1 VRRDLARLA
10 ADGLRSGRDC
20 EDGTRESG
28 VTYRTI
34 LVERRKAAAIVSL
47 NRPEKRNSI
56 GGPMMVELH
65 EALSEIAADPTI
77 RVLLLRGAGADFC
90 PGADIKH
97 YGGADAAPAAPGW
110 AGTREFNVAV
120 MLHEMP
126 AVTVAA
132 ISGACAGAG
141 FGWAC
146 ACDLRIASETAKFN
160 TAFLDVGV
168 AGDMGGPWSLP
179 RIVGAGKARELY
191 FLPGKFDASEAFRIG
206 LVSRVAPAA
215 DFEGEVEA
223 ILGRLSAA
231 APLAL
236 SAMKANFLAAEKVG
250 FSDYIALESEKHL
263 RLFQTQD
270 TTEAFKAFV
279 EKRAPVFQGR

>member
-1 VRRDLARLA
+1 MAPGR
-10 ADGLRSGRDC
+10 ADVT
-20 EDGTRESG
+20 E
-28 VTYRTI
+28 TYRTI
-34 LVERRKAAAIVSL
+34 LVQRRGAVATVAL

-56 GGPMMVELH
+56 GGPMMVELYQ
-65 EALSEIAADPTI
+65 ALSGIAADPAV
-77 RVLLLRGAGADFC
+77 RVLLLRGTGADFC

-97 YGGADAAPAAPGW
+97 YGGADAKPAARGW
-110 AGTREFNVAV
+110 SGTREFNVSV

-146 ACDLRIASETAKFN
+146 ACDLRIASATARFN

-168 AGDMGGPWSLP
+168 AGDMGGPWTLP
-179 RIVGAGKARELY
+179 RLVGAAKARELY
-191 FLPGKFDASEAFRIG
+191 FMPGKFDAHEALRIG
-206 LVSRVAPAA
+206 LVARVAPAE
-215 DFEGEVEA
+215 DFEDEVA
-223 ILGRLSAA
+223 AMVARLERA

-236 SAMKANFLAAEKVG
+236 TAMKANFVAAEKVG
-250 FSDYIALESEKHL
+250 FADYIALESEKHT
-263 RLFQTQD
+263 RLFQSDD

-279 EKRAPVFQGR
+279 EKRPPVFQGR